1 MRSSASIGLHD
12 RALHLHNDAQQF
24 ASEALRGAR
33 QLHTPLAH
41 GQQASAA
48 KRLLAAAGLATGA
61 AACYATAQRTATC
74 ESAAA
79 AKTRFDADG
88 FGSPSFKGDVVIVTG
103 GTTGIGAACCAHMAK
118 AGGVV
123 YNIDFKAPAAEVAGV
138 THLQCDVSDVAQVK
152 RAVGAVVKAHGR
164 IDCLVSNA
172 GVWHGGDF
180 EKTSERDFD
189 KVVGVNLKGTFFG
202 IQAAVPAML
211 DNGGSI
217 VIIGS
222 DQSLIGKPEQHLYGC
237 TKGAIAQLSKS
248 LAAHYAPKGVR
259 VNCICP
265 GTIDTPLMH
274 GAVQDFVK
282 QKGANA
288 EELYTWLETAQPLPR
303 LGRPEEVAA
312 LVACVAKIPFCVGS
326 MISVDGGYTAQ

>member
-1 MRSSASIGLHD
+1 M
-12 RALHLHNDAQQF
+12 
-24 ASEALRGAR
+24 
-33 QLHTPLAH
+33 AH
-41 GQQASAA
+41 A
-48 KRLLAAAGLATGA
+48 
-61 AACYATAQRTATC
+61 

-103 GTTGIGAACCAHMAK
+103 GTTGIGAACCAHLAK

-123 YNIDFKAPAAEVAGV
+123 YNIDFKAPAADVPGV

-152 RAVGAVVKAHGR
+152 RAVGAVIKAHGR
-164 IDCLVSNA
+164 IDTLVSNA

-180 EKTSERDFD
+180 EKITERDFD

-211 DNGGSI
+211 ENGGSI

-259 VNCICP
+259 VNCVCP

-288 EELYTWLETAQPLPR
+288 QELYTWLETAQPLPR

>member
-1 MRSSASIGLHD
+1 MMRATL
-12 RALHLHNDAQQF
+12 RATR
-24 ASEALRGAR
+24 ALRGAR

-61 AACYATAQRTATC
+61 AACYATAQSTATC

-103 GTTGIGAACCAHMAK
+103 GTTGIGAACCAHLAK

-123 YNIDFKAPAAEVAGV
+123 YNIDFKAPAADVEGV

-152 RAVGAVVKAHGR
+152 RAVGAVIKAHGR
-164 IDCLVSNA
+164 IDLLVSNA

-211 DNGGSI
+211 DHGGSI

-288 EELYTWLETAQPLPR
+288 QELYTWLETAQPLPR

>member
-1 MRSSASIGLHD
+1 MMRAVVGV
-12 RALHLHNDAQQF
+12 RG
-24 ASEALRGAR
+24 ALRGAR

-48 KRLLAAAGLATGA
+48 KRLLAGAGLATGA
-61 AACYATAQRTATC
+61 AACYATAQNTATC

-79 AKTRFDADG
+79 AKTRFDAAG

-123 YNIDFKAPAAEVAGV
+123 YNIDFKAPSSEVAGV

-164 IDCLVSNA
+164 IDVLVSNA

-211 DNGGSI
+211 ASA
-217 VIIGS
+217 S
-222 DQSLIGKPEQHLYGC
+222 
-237 TKGAIAQLSKS
+237 
-248 LAAHYAPKGVR
+248 
-259 VNCICP
+259 
-265 GTIDTPLMH
+265 
-274 GAVQDFVK
+274 AVLPQD
-282 QKGANA
+282 
-288 EELYTWLETAQPLPR
+288 
-303 LGRPEEVAA
+303 
-312 LVACVAKIPFCVGS
+312 CC
-326 MISVDGGYTAQ
+326 ISVLAPRCSNSSTRIL

>member
-1 MRSSASIGLHD
+1 MPTNCCAPAS
-12 RALHLHNDAQQF
+12 
-24 ASEALRGAR
+24 
-33 QLHTPLAH
+33 HT
-41 GQQASAA
+41 
-48 KRLLAAAGLATGA
+48 LAAATSIRGRAGSSGGSGA
-61 AACYATAQRTATC
+61 AALYYSSSTAHA

-79 AKTRFDADG
+79 AKTRFDAAG

-103 GTTGIGAACCAHMAK
+103 GTTGIGAACCAHIAK

-123 YNIDFKAPAAEVAGV
+123 YNIDFKAPSSEVAGV

-152 RAVGAVVKAHGR
+152 RAVGAVIKAHGR

-211 DNGGSI
+211 DNGGSYRDHRQRP
-217 VIIGS
+217 VV
-222 DQSLIGKPEQHLYGC
+222 DRQA
-237 TKGAIAQLSKS
+237 GATFIRVHEGRHRAARSRS
-248 LAAHYAPKGVR
+248 HAHYAAEGVR

-288 EELYTWLETAQPLPR
+288 QELYTWLETAQPLPR
-303 LGRPEEVAA
+303 LGRLGEVAA

-326 MISVDGGYTAQ
+326 MISVDGGIYGAAAAQR

>member
-1 MRSSASIGLHD
+1 MMRSTV
-12 RALHLHNDAQQF
+12 RALRACRINAT
-24 ASEALRGAR
+24 R
-33 QLHTPLAH
+33 PLATRAAAP
-41 GQQASAA
+41 AS
-48 KRLLAAAGLATGA
+48 RGGLAAAAAAAGA
-61 AACYATAQRTATC
+61 AALYYSSSTAHAET
-74 ESAAA
+74 AAA

-103 GTTGIGAACCAHMAK
+103 GTTGIGAACCAHLAK

-164 IDCLVSNA
+164 VDVLVSNA

-288 EELYTWLETAQPLPR
+288 DELYTWLETAQPLPR